1 MPRNVRNSWVD
12 LSVDGRANDIGTGP
26 RSSDGGMVAYFKVR
40 DKGRVV
46 NSVTVDCVACSDG
59 TLYLR
64 VFAPGEGC
72 VFEHKTER

>member
-12 LSVDGRANDIGTGP
+12 LSVDGRNDIGTGP
-26 RSSDGGMVAYFKVR
+26 RAFDGEMRADFYVR
-40 DKGRVV
+40 DKGAIVP
-46 NSVTVDCVACSDG
+46 SITVETVACSDG

-72 VFEHKTER
+72 IFEHKTER